1 MRYRPHPRIA
11 RLASFLAPLLG
22 SFLTLPAPAR
32 ADQTVTFHGK
42 RVSAAEAAQYRA
54 KAASASTSTNASAAP
69 AYGIASTSLL
79 TLGPC
84 DASVRDVSRLFST
97 GPGCNR
103 LQALMPGPSVA
114 YIGFPIH
121 LPTGALIT
129 EITLNYYDNHT
140 TKEPSLGLWQADA
153 TGFDNIV
160 AALTPDPF
168 SGGNNSQTFV
178 VEPPYVVDNSKTLAV
193 LGILDNL
200 DDIEHTE
207 VNSLFVRYRLQVS
220 PAPATATFTD
230 VPPDHPF
237 FRYVEALAAAGITA
251 GCGEGVYCV
260 DDPVTRGQIA
270 VFLSVA
276 LGLHFPN

>member
-1 MRYRPHPRIA
+1 MRCRSHPRMP
-11 RLASFLAPLLG
+11 RLALFLAPLVG
-22 SFLTLPAPAR
+22 SFLTLPAFAE
-32 ADQTVTFHGK
+32 QTVTFHGK

-54 KAASASTSTNASAAP
+54 KAASASTSASAAP
-69 AYGIASTSLL
+69 AYGTASTSLL

-84 DASVRDVSRLFST
+84 DASVRDVSALFST

-103 LQALMPGPSVA
+103 LQALMPGPTVA

-129 EITLNYYDNHT
+129 EITLNYYDTHPD
-140 TKEPSLGLWQADA
+140 KEPSLGLWQADA

-160 AALTPDPF
+160 AGLTPDPF

-178 VEPPYVVDNSKTLAV
+178 IEPPYMVDNAKTLAI

-207 VNSLFVRYRLQVS
+207 LNSLSIRYRLQVS
-220 PAPATATFTD
+220 PAPAAATFAD
-230 VPPDHPF
+230 VPTDHPF
-237 FRYVEALAAAGITA
+237 FRYVEALAASGITA
-251 GCGEGVYCV
+251 GCGGGLYCV
-260 DDPVTRGQIA
+260 DGSVTRGEMA
-270 VFLSVA
+270 VFLAVA